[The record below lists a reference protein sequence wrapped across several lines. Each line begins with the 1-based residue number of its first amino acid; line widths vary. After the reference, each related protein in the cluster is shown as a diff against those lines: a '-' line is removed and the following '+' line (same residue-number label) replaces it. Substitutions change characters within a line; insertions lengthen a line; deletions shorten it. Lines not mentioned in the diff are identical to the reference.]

1 MLIRGYGEYWSPELV
16 DWGERGRHRGQ
27 LPGVARPAGEEAFEV
42 DVWEAMAIY
51 ILWNNYQPVYVG
63 KATGQRGLGPRM
75 RDHLADR
82 LGDRWDLFSW
92 YSLSKPL
99 KGGGVSTPGTRQVT
113 PAEVLAAFE
122 AFAQRLELPLNR
134 RMESLPDAILVEQRP
149 AVPPVSLSDIKLQMD
164 EVLRRLR
171 NA

>member
-1 MLIRGYGEYWSPELV
+1 M
-16 DWGERGRHRGQ
+16 
-27 LPGVARPAGEEAFEV
+27 

-75 RDHLADR
+75 RDHLGDR

-99 KGGGVSTPGTRQVT
+99 KSGGVSTPGTRQVG
-113 PAEVLAAFE
+113 PAEVLSAFE

-134 RMESLPDAILVEQRP
+134 RMESLPDAILVEQEQAVRP
-149 AVPPVSLSDIKLQMD
+149 ISISDIKAQLDQ
-164 EVLRRLR
+164 VLRALSDS
-171 NA
+171 